1 MGRLAYIHNAAHV
14 VTGALPPGTL
24 TFDMPAGYYV
34 TAYLLDGDP
43 DQSNASKLTIAW
55 ANTFAAD
62 IQVIESYLADTV
74 RIAGIRTLKDL
85 PYPVDGKWV
94 CLATSTTVQD
104 PITVFENCTRQNTAQ
119 YEALG
124 ELSSEKAEIAQGS
137 AIEAHKLA
145 NAAAEGAEHALS
157 MNRFLPGWVP
167 WVAGGAV
174 AVGAIW
180 GLARLIRG

>member
-1 MGRLAYIHNAAHV
+1 MGRLAQVRNNIAS
-14 VTGALPPGTL
+14 TGALPPGTL
-24 TFDMPAGYYV
+24 TFNMPAGYYV
-34 TAYLLDGDP
+34 VAYLLAADP
-43 DQSNASKLTIAW
+43 DQSNASRLTIAW
-55 ANTFAAD
+55 AETFKTD
-62 IQVIESYLADTV
+62 IAVIASYLTDNV
-74 RIAGIRTLKDL
+74 RIAGIQTLKEL

-94 CLATSTTVQD
+94 CLATSTTVQE
-104 PITVFENCTRQNTAQ
+104 PIEVFQNCTRQNTAQ

-137 AIEAHKLA
+137 AVEAHKLA

-157 MNRFLPGWVP
+157 MNSILPGWVP